1 MDDVETWTIDG
12 TVFGTTDADGCYWVV
27 DTPTGWESGATP
39 RSARTAKPAASGSYR
54 APNWRAEKVYVL
66 AGYVDIP
73 ATPEGLPDTAAA
85 LRVGDQLRA
94 LCGNEQLLYPLR
106 HTDARSGEDRVAF
119 VELDDEPLV
128 RVRYDRSP
136 LQVDFSLQF
145 AAPDPQRYS
154 AVLNTAST
162 RLARDAPG
170 GINWANLQWNG
181 PAGTTGV
188 VWQSGAGENGVFVLT
203 NDGTGYAP
211 IVFSIHGPV
220 TGPIIERTDTGETIE
235 WTGTVPDESVLEIN
249 TGTGSVT
256 LNGGNQKPNLAR
268 ADFFTIPPQSSI
280 NVAFRAP
287 APSPDAELVAAW
299 PHAWK

>member
-1 MDDVETWTIDG
+1 MDDVEIWTIDG
-12 TVFGTTDADGCYWVV
+12 ATFGTTDADDCYWVV
-27 DTPTGWESGATP
+27 DAVTGWESGATP

-54 APNWRAEKVYVL
+54 APNWRNEKVYVL
-66 AGYVDIP
+66 AGYVDV
-73 ATPEGLPDTAAA
+73 PDVIAA

-106 HTDARSGEDRVAF
+106 HTDSRSGEDRMAF

-154 AVLNTAST
+154 AILNTAST

-170 GINWANLQWNG
+170 GIQWGGPTGTTGVQWGG

-188 VWQSGAGENGVFVLT
+188 VWQSGSGENGVFVLT

-211 IVFSIHGPV
+211 ITFSIHGPV
-220 TGPIIERTDTGETIE
+220 TNPIIERTDTGETIE
-235 WTGTVPDESVLEIN
+235 WTGTVPDGSVLEID

-268 ADFFTIPPQSSI
+268 ADFFTIPPRSSI
-280 NVAFRAP
+280 DVAFRAP
-287 APSPDAELVAAW
+287 APSPDAELVAVW